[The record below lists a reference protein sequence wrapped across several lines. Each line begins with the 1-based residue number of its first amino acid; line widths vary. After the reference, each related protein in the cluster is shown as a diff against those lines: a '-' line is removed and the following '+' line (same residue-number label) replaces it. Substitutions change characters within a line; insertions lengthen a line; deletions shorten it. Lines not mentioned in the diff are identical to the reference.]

1 MDNIIVVKLV
11 SGELLIGEDHSA
23 QLGNGDLC
31 LRNVASVGLVP
42 NQQGG
47 MSVMFQPVFLFKY
60 VDQKFIEDELHIDIR
75 NAIGWYPPIKALE
88 DAYLEKRTGITVA
101 KSIIAKPN

>member
-11 SGELLIGEDHSA
+11 SGELLIGENETVDNSN
-23 QLGNGDLC
+23 LI
-31 LRNVASVGLVP
+31 LRQVASVGLVP

-47 MSVMFQPVFLFKY
+47 MSVMFQPIFLFKY
-60 VDQKFIEDELHIDIR
+60 ADQRFIEDTLIVDAR
-75 NAIGWYPPIKALE
+75 NVIGYYPPIKALE
-88 DAYLEKRTGITVA
+88 EAYLEKRTGITVA